1 MRDSSNKILVT
12 SEQLHH
18 FCVHEGCWEY
28 LPDNHEYLKQSL
40 LISATVFDKRDR
52 NPDCR
57 TGPEPEPPHIPQAR
71 SKRLTK
77 KQFRTDTAET
87 ATLKMLHWAWISLI
101 SVQLKFTDTF
111 LAYSSSGVVERR
123 QSRR

>member
-12 SEQLHH
+12 FEQLHH
-18 FCVHEGCWEY
+18 FCVHEGRWEY

-57 TGPEPEPPHIPQAR
+57 TGPEPKPPHIPQAR

-77 KQFRTDTAET
+77 KHLELTQPKQQLSKCGR
-87 ATLKMLHWAWISLI
+87 KWISLI

-123 QSRR
+123 QSKR